1 MTLDEIIKEVKE
13 NSFATPFYEVA
24 MLLVNQLCK
33 ATKRSTT
40 SDEMFDL
47 KLEYARALRNEYE
60 IRPIIE
66 DCERLLGRRV

>member
-1 MTLDEIIKEVKE
+1 MALDEIIKEVKE
-13 NSFATPFYEVA
+13 DSFAMPFYEVA
-24 MLLVNQLCK
+24 RFLVNPLCK

-47 KLEYARALRNEYE
+47 KLQYARVLRHEYE